1 MVETGGRDGG
11 PDALGDVDGGGQVGV
26 EENSEFV
33 TGVADRGVLAGPAVR
48 LEDAGEWLPGEQMP
62 STTVLATEYKVSR
75 TTAARALRVLAD
87 EGRVTIVRNWGTFV
101 ADPSAQ

>member
-1 MVETGGRDGG
+1 MHDHGDDHGNVSRKPEI
-11 PDALGDVDGGGQVGV
+11 PYLAVVSALR
-26 EENSEFV
+26 E
-33 TGVADRGVLAGPAVR
+33 R
-48 LEDAGEWLPGEQMP
+48 LDAGEWLPGEQMP
-62 STTVLATEYKVSR
+62 STTVLAAEYKVSR